1 MTSSRLS
8 ATAARRAFPW
18 LVNAAMA
25 CTLLAPASS
34 TAIVLPNPGS
44 VPQATFQLYTIPG
57 AYEEASMKRGTFFF
71 CTNLE
76 TQKAAHIRVDM
87 RDALG
92 NPRNTGAQNGA
103 ADIAPGQT
111 VTIATHDSPAFA
123 EDVIMSV
130 GPSTY
135 GEDGSA
141 RISSNTTKVMCSAIL
156 VQDQLGVEVATGA
169 NGPPPAAMHTLRIIK
184 ANFQTG
190 D

>member
-1 MTSSRLS
+1 MNASRLS
-8 ATAARRAFPW
+8 ATAARRAFW

-25 CTLLAPASS
+25 YTLLAPTPS
-34 TAIVLPNPGS
+34 TAVVIPNPGP

-57 AYEEASMKRGTFFF
+57 AFERTSMKRGTFFF
-71 CTNLE
+71 CTSLE
-76 TQKAAHIRVDM
+76 TQKVAHIRVDL

-92 NPRNTGAQNGA
+92 KSRNIGANNGA

-123 EDVIMSV
+123 EDVILSLS
-130 GPSTY
+130 PSAADA
-135 GEDGSA
+135 DGSA
-141 RISSNTTKVMCSAIL
+141 RIVSNTTKVMCSAIL

-184 ANFQTG
+184 AGFQTG